1 MKRKFFFF
9 DIDGTLAV
17 GVPGKQYIPDST
29 KLALKKLSIDV
40 DNLIER
46 CDKLLKKNKK
56 DV

>member
-29 KLALKKLSIDV
+29 KLALKKIKRSWSLFS
-40 DNLIER
+40 NCYR
-46 CDKLLKKNKK
+46 
-56 DV
+56 